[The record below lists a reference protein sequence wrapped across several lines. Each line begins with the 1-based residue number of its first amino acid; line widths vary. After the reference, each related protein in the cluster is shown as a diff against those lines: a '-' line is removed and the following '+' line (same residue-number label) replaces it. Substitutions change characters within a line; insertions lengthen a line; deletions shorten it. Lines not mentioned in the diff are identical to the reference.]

1 LDLSGVPQWSVATVS
16 GGDFRIYD
24 ETGQVN
30 RLYIKTDTGNVG
42 IGTINPGFKLD
53 VSGQIRSL
61 VSGDVR
67 NLVLDQSAPNTKR
80 SQIAF
85 AQRGVEQF
93 LIGVDATV
101 NNSRNFFIVDRTA
114 GNRLLITATGNIGI
128 GTTSPGEK
136 LTVAGVIH
144 STTGGF
150 RFPDGTIQTTAA
162 TGGAAGWALTGNP
175 ISAGQFLGTTNN
187 EALDIRVNN
196 ARALRL
202 EPHAISPNLI
212 GGSKENVVT
221 SGVVGATIGGGG
233 SGAGGNQVTDDYGMV
248 GGGTLNKAGD
258 STGTTSDSSFA
269 TVGGGVG
276 NTASSGRATVSG
288 GNSNTASG
296 GAATVGGG
304 QSNTASGN
312 HATVGGGEQNTA
324 SGNRATVGGGWT
336 NEASGGA
343 ATVSGG
349 EGNTASGGAATV
361 GGGEGNTASGNRAT
375 VGGGWTNEASG
386 NAATVSGG
394 QSNTASRDFATVGGG
409 IGNWADGSHAT
420 VGGGGGNIAAGDYSF
435 VVGRRAKNTND
446 AHDGVF
452 LFADS
457 TNADFSSSA
466 ANEFAVRASGGYRLY
481 SNSGLTAG
489 VTMAAGASA
498 WSAVSDRALKENFR
512 ILDRREVLH
521 RLSLIPITEW
531 NYKAQDT
538 SIRHIGPMA
547 QDFYAAFGLGE
558 SDRHISTIDAD
569 GIALLSIQAL
579 YELSLE
585 KEKKI
590 EQLTKEIERLRTA
603 DAKKSQEIT
612 ELKARLEALEK
623 IVQELMKK

>member
-1 LDLSGVPQWSVATVS
+1 LDLSGVPQWSLATVS

-233 SGAGGNQVTDDYGMV
+233 SGAGGNQVTDDYGTV
-248 GGGTLNKAGD
+248 GGGAVNKAGD
-258 STGTTSDSSFA
+258 STGTTSDSNYA

-276 NTASSGRATVSG
+276 NTASG
-288 GNSNTASG
+288 GL
-296 GAATVGGG
+296 
-304 QSNTASGN
+304 
-312 HATVGGGEQNTA
+312 
-324 SGNRATVGGGWT
+324 ATVGGGWL
-336 NEASGGA
+336 
-343 ATVSGG
+343 
-349 EGNTASGGAATV
+349 NTASGSSATVGGGRFNTASGNLATV
-361 GGGEGNTASGNRAT
+361 GGGEGNTA
-375 VGGGWTNEASG
+375 
-386 NAATVSGG
+386 
-394 QSNTASRDFATVGGG
+394 
-409 IGNWADGSHAT
+409 
-420 VGGGGGNIAAGDYSF
+420 AGDYSF
-435 VVGRRAKNTND
+435 VVGRQAKNTD
-446 AHDGVF
+446 ANHDGVF
-452 LFADS
+452 IFADANHLDFPS
-457 TNADFSSSA
+457 TA
-466 ANEFAVRASGGYRLY
+466 ANQFRVRSTGGAQFVSGIDV
-481 SNSGLTAG
+481 SGNPTAG
-489 VTMAAGASA
+489 VTLTAGGGS
-498 WSAVSDRALKENFR
+498 WSSISDRALKENFR
-512 ILDRREVLH
+512 ILDGREVLH

-558 SDRHISTIDAD
+558 SNRHISTIDAD

-590 EQLTKEIERLRTA
+590 EQLTKEIEMLRAA

-623 IVQELMKK
+623 IVLELMKK

>member
-1 LDLSGVPQWSVATVS
+1 MFSKVRFSGRQVLLVGMMVVMLAGVVGTAAPISCPSDACQFTGTGVVRVSINSDSDAGLRLDLSGVPQWSLATVS

-233 SGAGGNQVTDDYGMV
+233 SGAGGNQVTDDYGTV
-248 GGGTLNKAGD
+248 GGGAVNKAGD
-258 STGTTSDSSFA
+258 STGTTSDSNYA

-276 NTASSGRATVSG
+276 NTASG
-288 GNSNTASG
+288 GL
-296 GAATVGGG
+296 
-304 QSNTASGN
+304 
-312 HATVGGGEQNTA
+312 
-324 SGNRATVGGGWT
+324 ATVGGGWL
-336 NEASGGA
+336 
-343 ATVSGG
+343 
-349 EGNTASGGAATV
+349 NTASGSSATVGGGRFNTASGNLATV
-361 GGGEGNTASGNRAT
+361 GGGEGNTA
-375 VGGGWTNEASG
+375 
-386 NAATVSGG
+386 
-394 QSNTASRDFATVGGG
+394 
-409 IGNWADGSHAT
+409 
-420 VGGGGGNIAAGDYSF
+420 AGDYSF
-435 VVGRRAKNTND
+435 VVGRQAKNTD
-446 AHDGVF
+446 ANHDGVF
-452 LFADS
+452 IFADANHLDFPS
-457 TNADFSSSA
+457 TA
-466 ANEFAVRASGGYRLY
+466 ANQFRVRSTGGAQFVSGIDV
-481 SNSGLTAG
+481 SGNPTAG
-489 VTMAAGASA
+489 VTLTAGGGS
-498 WSAVSDRALKENFR
+498 WSSISDRALKENFR
-512 ILDRREVLH
+512 ILDGREVLH

-558 SDRHISTIDAD
+558 SNRHISTIDAD

-590 EQLTKEIERLRTA
+590 EQLTKEIEMLRAA

-623 IVQELMKK
+623 IVLELMKK